1 MRACCRLRWFAAIV
15 LIGSFAALSAAAQYD
30 PIFDFIPKGGR
41 SLLTELLTAKPP
53 IDARGIL
60 AAKRS
65 REQWLSYLKDEAG
78 KTPGLKALDEQELV
92 TLADYLSFSM
102 PLPSASI
109 PADPARA
116 DWSKILLP
124 DGRDL
129 ALNYCQSCHIITV
142 TVTQDRTKE
151 HWLGTMNKP
160 SHVGIKLSSQQR
172 EALASYLVL
181 NAGISIDQVPPSLRA
196 GGASY

>member
-1 MRACCRLRWFAAIV
+1 MRIRRLRWIAAIG
-15 LIGSFAALSAAAQYD
+15 LAASLAALSAAAQYD
-30 PIFDFIPKGGR
+30 PIFDFIPNGGR
-41 SLLTELLTAKPP
+41 ALLTPLLTARPSS
-53 IDARGIL
+53 IDARALL

-65 REQWLSYLKDEAG
+65 REEWVAYLNDEAR
-78 KTPGLKALDEQELV
+78 KLPALQALSDQERL
-92 TLADYLSFSM
+92 TLADYLSRSA
-102 PLPSASI
+102 PLAPASI
-109 PADPARA
+109 PADAARA
-116 DWSKILLP
+116 DWSRILPP

-142 TVTQDRTKE
+142 TVTQDRTQE

-160 SHVGIKLSSQQR
+160 SHVGIKLTPQQR

-181 NAGISIDQVPPSLRA
+181 NAGIPIDQVPPALRA